1 MRTFVLVASLFS
13 CTNAWFGIAPEPGL
27 TPGAAGKIT
36 MFSMN
41 DDGAQRNS
49 SILAHTVDKQ
59 AGNLKCRTCPA
70 HLREAEHV
78 VCGVASSSAR
88 AGCWIK
94 SVACERARTSPT
106 FAPHG
111 QVCVGVLEL
120 KRVRFSSCQ
129 WDQSA
134 HPLAIASLSHP
145 RRNVVAMHQGEPHV
159 LFFRT

>member
-41 DDGAQRNS
+41 DDGEQRNS
-49 SILAHTVDKQ
+49 LIRARTHRRQ
-59 AGNLKCRTCPA
+59 ASNLKSHK

-94 SVACERARTSPT
+94 SVASERARTSPT

-111 QVCVGVLEL
+111 LVSVSRNSFLFLPCSGPLGNWHTL
-120 KRVRFSSCQ
+120 
-129 WDQSA
+129 SA
-134 HPLAIASLSHP
+134 LASLAHQ
-145 RRNVVAMHQGEPHV
+145 RRGDHAS
-159 LFFRT
+159 R